1 MNPKP
6 LRERFF
12 SIPRPADWISP
23 MTVCIAGISQGN
35 TLIAVCDMMVS
46 TGEFSADNMALK
58 FRDIHNDWKAMFA
71 GNDITQIA
79 PLLEKAKRR
88 LDGSKT
94 RELNEV
100 ENVMRQCFQEELIRK
115 QNDLVLAR
123 YGLNMQSFL
132 DTGLNRFGEAV
143 FTSMKYQLDQ
153 VSLACEFLV
162 FGMDKSRIAHI
173 FTVEDP
179 GIVSNHD
186 LYGFWAIGSG
196 ANRALSSLFFQQ
208 YRTSILEWEAIY
220 YIAEAKF
227 MAEGGSVGA
236 DSLIIIYRQDGGSVG
251 SLKLDLLKALW
262 KKSGRPK
269 LPNRTEEIVAQ
280 SLREEFFVLSEPD
293 AKPAQ

>member
-1 MNPKP
+1 
-6 LRERFF
+6 
-12 SIPRPADWISP
+12 
-23 MTVCIAGISQGN
+23 
-35 TLIAVCDMMVS
+35 
-46 TGEFSADNMALK
+46 
-58 FRDIHNDWKAMFA
+58 
-71 GNDITQIA
+71 
-79 PLLEKAKRR
+79 
-88 LDGSKT
+88 
-94 RELNEV
+94 
-100 ENVMRQCFQEELIRK
+100 
-115 QNDLVLAR
+115 
-123 YGLNMQSFL
+123 
-132 DTGLNRFGEAV
+132 
-143 FTSMKYQLDQ
+143 

>member
-1 MNPKP
+1 
-6 LRERFF
+6 
-12 SIPRPADWISP
+12 